1 MHSNL
6 HRLFA
11 SGCLLLALLLSTQC
25 GNKSSGPAAAWK
37 PTEKTPPTDALFQY
51 VKPADSGVDFA
62 NNIQETHLN
71 TVLTNSYLYNGGGVG
86 VLDVNNDGL
95 QDLFFVSTQE
105 ACKLYLNQGNLKFK
119 DITEQ
124 AGVGIRDGDKTGV
137 TIVDVNADG
146 WQDIYVCRT
155 GMTPSEN
162 RRNLLFINNQN
173 GTFTEK
179 ARQFGLAD
187 LAASNHANFFDAD
200 GDGDLDCYVLN
211 YPIDFK
217 KVNSVRLK
225 EVPGGESV
233 RATDPKDEYS
243 SSRLYRNNGDGT
255 FADMSK
261 QAGIWNHAMGL
272 SVTASDLN
280 GDGFQD
286 LVVGNDYIEPDFVY
300 MNNAAQPGNFT
311 DRYNNVFRHSSNHT
325 MGVDIADINNDGL
338 NDLVA
343 LDMLAEN
350 YTRQKEL
357 MTTML
362 LDRYA
367 TLNKYGYGN
376 QQMRNVLQLNN
387 GNGTYSDIGCI
398 AGVFQTDWS
407 WGALMQDYDND
418 GFRDIFIT
426 NGYRRDVSNL
436 DYLSF
441 TADSISKTGG
451 VTVARFPK
459 IEEYLNLV
467 PSTPLQKYCYRNR
480 GDLSFEDVSTAWGF
494 TQLSY
499 SNGTAYAD
507 LDNDGDLDLVI
518 NNVDGPAG
526 IYQNRAHEM
535 NKGGAWL
542 QIKPQGSAQNPFATG
557 AKARIVAGGQ
567 VQYAELTPTRG
578 FFSSVE
584 PLLHFGLGTAQKLD
598 RVEVEFPGNKLV
610 VLENVTANQ
619 RLIVKY
625 ADAKP
630 GKLTPPAIPKPF
642 ITPTAAPDFQHREDA
657 VQDFNQ
663 ERLLPWR
670 MSAPGPCM
678 AVGDVNAD
686 GLDDCFIGN
695 GPGAPGGLFI
705 QTSSGFRPS
714 STSVFATD
722 QAYEDTGSTFFDAD
736 GDGDPD
742 LLVASGGNSSPAGSP
757 NYPPRLYFNDGKGN
771 FTLAVGAIP
780 LAKESLYAV
789 SAHDYD
795 GDGDQDLFLGGWCV
809 PGRYP
814 ATPASFV
821 LRNDKAVFQDVTA
834 QIAPAFAQAGM
845 VRSIVWADLDGDKK
859 EEMVVAGEWMPIQV
873 FAVNG
878 GKLELATQ
886 KFGLENSDGFW
897 HSLIAADV
905 DKDGDLDLVAG
916 NIGLNTRYKATPEAP
931 LRLFAKDFDG
941 NGSMDPI
948 MTQTDEGKDVPVA
961 MRDVLLKQVP
971 ILKKKFV
978 RYSAY
983 AQAKFS
989 DLFAEKDLQG
999 AQQLRCNMLAST
1011 IFINQNGRFTAK
1023 NLPNLAQIS
1032 PLYSIQAV
1040 DYDGDG
1046 DLDLIA
1052 AGNDWGQQ
1060 VETGRLDAGNGVVLT
1075 NDGAG
1080 NFTALMPNASGLWAS
1095 RDVRDLKILKGPGKK
1110 RLILV
1115 GNNNEKM
1122 QCFHF

>member
-459 IEEYLNLV
+459 IEEYLNPVSYTHLTL
-467 PSTPLQKYCYRNR
+467 PTNR
-480 GDLSFEDVSTAWGF
+480 
-494 TQLSY
+494 
-499 SNGTAYAD
+499 
-507 LDNDGDLDLVI
+507 
-518 NNVDGPAG
+518 
-526 IYQNRAHEM
+526 
-535 NKGGAWL
+535 
-542 QIKPQGSAQNPFATG
+542 
-557 AKARIVAGGQ
+557 
-567 VQYAELTPTRG
+567 
-578 FFSSVE
+578 
-584 PLLHFGLGTAQKLD
+584 
-598 RVEVEFPGNKLV
+598 EV
-610 VLENVTANQ
+610 
-619 RLIVKY
+619 
-625 ADAKP
+625 
-630 GKLTPPAIPKPF
+630 
-642 ITPTAAPDFQHREDA
+642 
-657 VQDFNQ
+657 
-663 ERLLPWR
+663 
-670 MSAPGPCM
+670 
-678 AVGDVNAD
+678 
-686 GLDDCFIGN
+686 
-695 GPGAPGGLFI
+695 
-705 QTSSGFRPS
+705 
-714 STSVFATD
+714 
-722 QAYEDTGSTFFDAD
+722 
-736 GDGDPD
+736 
-742 LLVASGGNSSPAGSP
+742 
-757 NYPPRLYFNDGKGN
+757 
-771 FTLAVGAIP
+771 
-780 LAKESLYAV
+780 
-789 SAHDYD
+789 
-795 GDGDQDLFLGGWCV
+795 
-809 PGRYP
+809 
-814 ATPASFV
+814 
-821 LRNDKAVFQDVTA
+821 
-834 QIAPAFAQAGM
+834 
-845 VRSIVWADLDGDKK
+845 
-859 EEMVVAGEWMPIQV
+859 
-873 FAVNG
+873 
-878 GKLELATQ
+878 
-886 KFGLENSDGFW
+886 
-897 HSLIAADV
+897 
-905 DKDGDLDLVAG
+905 
-916 NIGLNTRYKATPEAP
+916 
-931 LRLFAKDFDG
+931 
-941 NGSMDPI
+941 
-948 MTQTDEGKDVPVA
+948 
-961 MRDVLLKQVP
+961 
-971 ILKKKFV
+971 
-978 RYSAY
+978 
-983 AQAKFS
+983 
-989 DLFAEKDLQG
+989 
-999 AQQLRCNMLAST
+999 
-1011 IFINQNGRFTAK
+1011 
-1023 NLPNLAQIS
+1023 
-1032 PLYSIQAV
+1032 
-1040 DYDGDG
+1040 
-1046 DLDLIA
+1046 
-1052 AGNDWGQQ
+1052 
-1060 VETGRLDAGNGVVLT
+1060 
-1075 NDGAG
+1075 
-1080 NFTALMPNASGLWAS
+1080 
-1095 RDVRDLKILKGPGKK
+1095 
-1110 RLILV
+1110 
-1115 GNNNEKM
+1115 
-1122 QCFHF
+1122 